1 MSDERTIKPNAPA
14 DFTPQLGNYKTLQ
27 PFRYWCQKV
36 LPLVYDDSL
45 SYYELLCKVVDY
57 LNKTMEDVE
66 TLHDDVT
73 NIREAYEQLQN
84 YVNVYFSSLDV
95 QQEINNKLNQMAS
108 DGSLSSLLTPL
119 ISSNSNPI
127 MVNAV
132 EKMTDN
138 SKIYVLTTNGHLYYY
153 NETAFYDSGL
163 IYGKIADGTYV
174 DAGNNFLLSS
184 TYETV
189 LPDAN
194 FPKFNSYY
202 TYFSSSD
209 VESGNVTKNLP
220 NIGALSGLLF
230 STKTL
235 SDYSG
240 CMQFFY
246 DYKNGNIF
254 VRQNTG
260 SGNWNGW
267 KNIANANIIG
277 TYVDAGNN
285 FLLSST
291 YETVLPDANF
301 PKFNSYYTYFSS
313 SDVES
318 GNVTKNLPNIGALSG
333 LLFSTKTL
341 SDYSG
346 CMQFFYDYKNGNIF
360 VRQNTGNGNWNAWK
374 NLNNNRVIH
383 VGNGKQYTSF
393 SRALIEAYEGGG
405 NCTIIVHSNNYDIA
419 NEFKELYGADYW
431 DTFTRNSPY
440 YNGLPIG
447 NGIKIIGEKGAN
459 IVFNNPAPNNTL
471 IDTDFS
477 VIISK
482 TTNDNVENIID
493 GLTFTANKLHY
504 ILHIELEGK
513 PVDYTITIKNC
524 VFNIDNSNI
533 DSSWNRAVAI
543 GCGASLYSNYVI
555 SNNTINCVFPEN
567 TATKAGIVFHDASG
581 RGDCYCDVSDNVSN
595 GTIRAQSFGEEIG
608 KCLIN
613 IHGNKFGY
621 AMDLI
626 PGKNVTIN
634 EWNNVL
640 N

>member
-14 DFTPQLGNYKTLQ
+14 DFTPQLGNYKNLQ

-84 YVNVYFSSLDV
+84 YVNVYFSSLDI

-127 MVNAV
+127 MVDAV

-138 SKIYVLTTNGHLYYY
+138 SKIYVLTNNGHLYYY
-153 NETAFYDSGL
+153 NGTAFYDTGL

-174 DAGNNFLLSS
+174 DAGNNFLFSS

-220 NIGALSGLLF
+220 NIGGLSGLLF

-260 SGNWNGW
+260 SGNWN
-267 KNIANANIIG
+267 
-277 TYVDAGNN
+277 
-285 FLLSST
+285 
-291 YETVLPDANF
+291 
-301 PKFNSYYTYFSS
+301 
-313 SDVES
+313 
-318 GNVTKNLPNIGALSG
+318 
-333 LLFSTKTL
+333 
-341 SDYSG
+341 
-346 CMQFFYDYKNGNIF
+346 
-360 VRQNTGNGNWNAWK
+360 AWK

-393 SRALIEAYEGGG
+393 SRALIEAYESGG

-459 IVFNNPAPNNTL
+459 IIFNNPAPNNTL

-477 VIISK
+477 IIKSK

-513 PVDYTITIKNC
+513 PVDYVITIKNC

-543 GCGASLYSNYVI
+543 GCGASLYSNYI
-555 SNNTINCVFPEN
+555 ITNNTINCVFPEN
-567 TATKAGIVFHDASG
+567 SATKAGIVFHDASG
-581 RGDCYCDVSDNVSN
+581 SGDCYCSVYDNISN

-608 KCLIN
+608 KCLVN

>member
-1 MSDERTIKPNAPA
+1 
-14 DFTPQLGNYKTLQ
+14 
-27 PFRYWCQKV
+27 
-36 LPLVYDDSL
+36 
-45 SYYELLCKVVDY
+45 
-57 LNKTMEDVE
+57 
-66 TLHDDVT
+66 
-73 NIREAYEQLQN
+73 
-84 YVNVYFSSLDV
+84 
-95 QQEINNKLNQMAS
+95 
-108 DGSLSSLLTPL
+108 
-119 ISSNSNPI
+119 
-127 MVNAV
+127 
-132 EKMTDN
+132 
-138 SKIYVLTTNGHLYYY
+138 
-153 NETAFYDSGL
+153 
-163 IYGKIADGTYV
+163 
-174 DAGNNFLLSS
+174 
-184 TYETV
+184 
-189 LPDAN
+189 
-194 FPKFNSYY
+194 
-202 TYFSSSD
+202 
-209 VESGNVTKNLP
+209 
-220 NIGALSGLLF
+220 
-230 STKTL
+230 
-235 SDYSG
+235 
-240 CMQFFY
+240 MQFFY

-260 SGNWNGW
+260 SGNWN
-267 KNIANANIIG
+267 
-277 TYVDAGNN
+277 
-285 FLLSST
+285 
-291 YETVLPDANF
+291 
-301 PKFNSYYTYFSS
+301 
-313 SDVES
+313 
-318 GNVTKNLPNIGALSG
+318 
-333 LLFSTKTL
+333 
-341 SDYSG
+341 
-346 CMQFFYDYKNGNIF
+346 
-360 VRQNTGNGNWNAWK
+360 AWK

-383 VGNGKQYTSF
+383 VGKGKQYTSF
-393 SRALIEAYEGGG
+393 SRALIEAYESGG

-459 IVFNNPAPNNTL
+459 IIFNNPAPDNTL

-513 PVDYTITIKNC
+513 PVDYVITIKNC

-555 SNNTINCVFPEN
+555 TNNTINCVFPEN
-567 TATKAGIVFHDASG
+567 SATKAGIVFHDASG
-581 RGDCYCDVSDNVSN
+581 SGDCYCSVYDNISN

-608 KCLIN
+608 KCLVN